1 MFDLGRVEI
10 TIMNTIFH
18 SCLMSKH
25 IPCLEQHVQ
34 SFRMCIIFD
43 HQRQHGGT

>member
-1 MFDLGRVEI
+1 MFDLGRVEK

-25 IPCLEQHVQ
+25 IRCIEQHVQ
-34 SFRMCIIFD
+34 SFGNVYYIRSSE
-43 HQRQHGGT
+43 TTWW